1 MILVQ
6 SLLVC
11 VIFLTLFGLALWP
24 VLFKNSLHSKFIF
37 LGSNIIFLI
46 MLLYFG
52 KYAGDAR
59 AEHDERR
66 EQFRDALAFAA
77 DALDK
82 GIRPAEAFQP
92 VPEDERDSRK
102 VLEQTDRFAARLK
115 MLREL
120 PAAEKTEETK
130 K

>member
-6 SLLVC
+6 TLLIC
-11 VIFLTLFGLALWP
+11 VIFLTLFGLVLWP
-24 VLFKNSLHSKFIF
+24 VMFKNSIHNKLIFI
-37 LGSNIIFLI
+37 GSNIIFLI

-52 KYAGDAR
+52 KYAGEAR

-66 EQFRDALAFAA
+66 GQFRDALAFAA
-77 DALDK
+77 EALDK
-82 GIRPAEAFQP
+82 GVRPAETFRS

-115 MLREL
+115 MLREI
-120 PAAEKTEETK
+120 PAAEKTQEPAK
-130 K
+130 